1 MKPNNEYEQEID
13 LKDLMFAV
21 LRKWRLILAAAV
33 LFAVLLGGYKMAG
46 GLRQMQD
53 TAYVEEN
60 RAAYERDL
68 EQYEDNKERLGRE
81 IENIQ
86 ASIDEQEKYKEESI
100 RMNINPYD
108 VYEEKLSLY
117 ISTDYVILPG
127 MAYQNPNTAAS
138 ILKAYMTIAQ
148 NGEMYNYVLAKMDQG
163 MELRYLKELVTITA
177 DYENNMLDIA
187 VIGDTKE
194 RAAMVMRYIKE
205 CIENSHE
212 AVTQAIGAH
221 EVHVVNESSAVTV
234 SLDLEQEQKDFTAKI
249 DQLDQSLTEKTDELD
264 ALEEPAN
271 TLLSRGSVMKSTVK
285 YGVLGG
291 GLGAFVVVF
300 FVCVAFLMSDK
311 LVNEKELKRRYGL
324 VVLGVFARK
333 EKGVFAFVDRWL
345 NRLESSAG
353 QDMSETQ
360 IFEVAAANALN
371 HMDGVRE
378 VLLIGTAK
386 PEALEAVKNGLT
398 GLLEGANLTVGGD
411 INKEAQA
418 IKKAAACDAVI
429 VVEQRNHS
437 LFGGIEQELDVVQKL
452 DKKIRGCMIF

>member
-1 MKPNNEYEQEID
+1 M
-13 LKDLMFAV
+13 
-21 LRKWRLILAAAV
+21 
-33 LFAVLLGGYKMAG
+33 
-46 GLRQMQD
+46 
-53 TAYVEEN
+53 
-60 RAAYERDL
+60 
-68 EQYEDNKERLGRE
+68 
-81 IENIQ
+81 
-86 ASIDEQEKYKEESI
+86 
-100 RMNINPYD
+100 
-108 VYEEKLSLY
+108 
-117 ISTDYVILPG
+117 
-127 MAYQNPNTAAS
+127 
-138 ILKAYMTIAQ
+138 
-148 NGEMYNYVLAKMDQG
+148 
-163 MELRYLKELVTITA
+163 
-177 DYENNMLDIA
+177 
-187 VIGDTKE
+187 
-194 RAAMVMRYIKE
+194 
-205 CIENSHE
+205 
-212 AVTQAIGAH
+212 
-221 EVHVVNESSAVTV
+221 VNESSAVTV
-234 SLDLEQEQKDFTAKI
+234 SLDLEQEQKDFTAKV

-291 GLGAFVVVF
+291 VLGAFVVVF

-345 NRLESSAG
+345 SRLESSAG

-386 PEALEAVKNGLT
+386 PEALEAVKSGLS

-437 LFGGIEQELDVVQKL
+437 LFGGIEQELDVVQNL
-452 DKKIRGCMIF
+452 DKKILGCMIF